1 MNNKTLRPVFVLLSA
16 LALAACGRA
25 PLKIDIPARAALAP
39 CPATAPVVPAD
50 PGQPGPWQVG
60 ARTVEVPNAR
70 WGSLKTEIF
79 YPAQPGSTQ
88 GLVTKTWDLRQ
99 FLPAGDAAKIPDVAN
114 TLQTCDCY
122 DNVPVD
128 TSAGPYPVVVF
139 IHGTASF
146 RTQSAVQ
153 ARHWASRG
161 FVVVTADHPKIQL
174 RDLKANP
181 LGSIRATQSQD
192 AVDLIAALQAP
203 AGSLAF
209 LAGVV
214 DMDRVAVSGHSAGGM
229 ATAPM
234 AQVPGVHVLM
244 PMAGQ
249 GTKAGPYLQS
259 SLVMGAV
266 DDKVA
271 RYSGQKN
278 GYANSPAP
286 RRFVGVGNAGH
297 MAFTEICAL
306 LSDQGGII
314 QVAENYGVSVPSIL
328 KTLGRDG
335 CGATQTSPQAGWD
348 LINYAT
354 TAVLEET
361 LQCRPERAADL
372 NAIPAR
378 FAIARDV
385 AQTL

>member
-1 MNNKTLRPVFVLLSA
+1 MPHINLRPVLVLLSA
-16 LALAACGRA
+16 IALVACGRA
-25 PLKIDIPARAALAP
+25 PLTIDIPARATEVP
-39 CPATAPVVPAD
+39 CPVSAPVVPAD
-50 PGQPGPWQVG
+50 PAQSGPWSVG
-60 ARTVEVPNAR
+60 ARTVDVPNPR
-70 WGSLKTEIF
+70 WGVLKTEIF
-79 YPAQPGSTQ
+79 YPALSGSTQ
-88 GLVTKTWDLRQ
+88 GLSTKTWDLRQ
-99 FLPAGDAAKIPDVAN
+99 FLPPADAARIPDSAN
-114 TLQTCDCY
+114 TLQACDCY

-128 TSAGPYPVVVF
+128 TASGPYPVVVF

-161 FVVVTADHPKIQL
+161 FVVVTADHPRIQL

-192 AVDLIAALQAP
+192 AVDLIAALQSP
-203 AGSLAF
+203 AGPLAF

-244 PMAGQ
+244 PMAGR
-249 GTKAGPYLQS
+249 GSSNGAYLQS
-259 SLVMGAV
+259 TLVLGAV
-266 DDKVA
+266 DDKVT
-271 RYSGQKN
+271 RYSGQKT
-278 GYANSPAP
+278 GYAASPSP
-286 RRFVGVGNAGH
+286 KRFVGIGNAGH
-297 MAFTEICAL
+297 MAFTEICSL
-306 LSDQGGII
+306 LADQGGII
-314 QVAENYGVSVPSIL
+314 QVAENYGVAVPSLL

-335 CGATQTSPQAGWD
+335 CDATQTSPEAGWK
-348 LINYAT
+348 LVNYAT

-361 LQCRPERAADL
+361 LQCRPERAADFD
-372 NAIPAR
+372 AIPAR

-385 AQTL
+385 AQSL